1 MKVISILAALGAV
14 SGIRHRGDPED
25 YWIEIPKFK
34 ISVNDPH
41 EQWGHETQRVGHQDW
56 LDKHV

>member
-1 MKVISILAALGAV
+1 MKIISILAVLGVA

-25 YWIEIPKFK
+25 KWIEIPKFK

-41 EQWGHETQRVGHQDW
+41 EQWGHET
-56 LDKHV
+56 